1 MNESFSILTVRW
13 HNAPSL
19 YYLASSGILKF
30 MEQTMTKTAS
40 STLGH
45 RTKQGLIRFGIWGV
59 FLFCL
64 VPVLSVAAD
73 PVVEMPPMPGQ
84 VYHTQDQPESEEKKA
99 ELPPELQQ
107 IDEQINQDAA
117 ILSGDRSVASGQ
129 TTKPAVGA
137 ASPSGQHVAPV
148 DTKKE
153 GDVRVTPQNNADS
166 SNAGLIALVAAVG
179 AAAVFVLR
187 RRGVKS

>member
-1 MNESFSILTVRW
+1 
-13 HNAPSL
+13 
-19 YYLASSGILKF
+19 
-30 MEQTMTKTAS
+30 MTKTAS

-45 RTKQGLIRFGIWGV
+45 GTKQGLIRFGIWGV

-84 VYHTQDQPESEEKKA
+84 VYHTQDQPASEEKKA

-117 ILSGDRSVASGQ
+117 ILSGDRSTASGQ
-129 TTKPAVGA
+129 TTRPAAESA
-137 ASPSGQHVAPV
+137 AQSSQSAAPAGPR
-148 DTKKE
+148 KE
-153 GDVRVTPQNNADS
+153 DVNVTQKNDAGS
-166 SNAGLIALVAAVG
+166 SIAGLIALVAAVG